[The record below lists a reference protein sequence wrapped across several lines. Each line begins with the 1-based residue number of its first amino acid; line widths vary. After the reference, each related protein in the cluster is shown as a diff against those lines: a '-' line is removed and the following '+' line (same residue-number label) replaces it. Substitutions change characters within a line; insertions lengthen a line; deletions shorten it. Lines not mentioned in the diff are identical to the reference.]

1 MLVDLN
7 IQGRQVKALIQ
18 ANRNGFFYALDRT
31 NGKMLVAKPYTKVSW
46 ADGIG
51 PDGRPKLVA
60 GQDPTEEGNK
70 ACPGLGGGHNWQ
82 ATAYSPQ
89 TGLYY
94 FGSTDGCHMYYK
106 TTQDYLEGQW
116 FQLSTVDDVRNEP
129 ATGAVVALDP
139 TTGTTKWRF
148 EMVHEPSGGML
159 ATAGGLVFTGDNF
172 GYLIALDARTGK
184 PVWRFQTGG
193 SIVAPPISY
202 ALDGKQYIAV
212 AAGSTVMAFAV
223 R

>member
-1 MLVDLN
+1 MLL
-7 IQGRQVKALIQ
+7 
-18 ANRNGFFYALDRT
+18 
-31 NGKMLVAKPYTKVSW
+31 AKPYTKVSW

-51 PDGRPKLVA
+51 PDGRPKLIA
-60 GQDPTEEGNK
+60 GQDPSEEGTK

-94 FGSTDGCHMYYK
+94 FGTTDGCHMFYK

-116 FQLSTVDDVRNEP
+116 FQLSTFDAVAGEP
-129 ATGAVVALDP
+129 ATGAVVAVDP
-139 TTGTTKWRF
+139 STGSTHWRF
-148 EMVHEPSGGML
+148 EMVSTPSAGML

-193 SIVAPPISY
+193 NVSAPPISY
-202 ALDGKQYIAV
+202 SIDGKQYIAV
-212 AAGSTVMAFAV
+212 AAGRTMMTFAV